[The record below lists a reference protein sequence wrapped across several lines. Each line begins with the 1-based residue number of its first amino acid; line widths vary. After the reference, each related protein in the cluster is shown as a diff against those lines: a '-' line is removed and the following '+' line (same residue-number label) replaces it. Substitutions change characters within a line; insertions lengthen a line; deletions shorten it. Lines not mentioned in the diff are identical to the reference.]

1 MDPISLRQTYCHIKL
16 MAGQSITFLVM
27 HLYSINILQLILTC
41 RSHNKMFSML
51 LLHLLLP
58 KVSAWKIEIHSHTET
73 NLPEAIT
80 LSTLKK

>member
-1 MDPISLRQTYCHIKL
+1 
-16 MAGQSITFLVM
+16 MAGQSITFLVT
-27 HLYSINILQLILTC
+27 HLYSINILQWILTC
-41 RSHNKMFSML
+41 RSHNKKFSML

-80 LSTLKK
+80 LSTLKKKNRKEKRYIRP